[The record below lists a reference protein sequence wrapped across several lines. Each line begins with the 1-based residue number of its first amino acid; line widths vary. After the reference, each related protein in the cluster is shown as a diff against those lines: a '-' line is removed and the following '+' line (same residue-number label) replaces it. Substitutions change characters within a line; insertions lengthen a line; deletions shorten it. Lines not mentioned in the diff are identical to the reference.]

1 MQMSQKWS
9 SARFL
14 ISIKEIDHLSGILFI
29 DRALLRSLMT
39 EEVFRNLWKDK
50 SIKEVL
56 VALG

>member
-1 MQMSQKWS
+1 MQMNQKWS
-9 SARFL
+9 CEQLL

-56 VALG
+56 EALG